1 MSSIDNKVAESKKV
15 ESLDSLE
22 TDNDTRIIILLPKGE
37 DDESKGFPVTYK
49 QSYISDTIKAG
60 IEEDRVSTSI
70 PLDLDKTTVEYVAEF
85 LKYKNGNPGSIVP
98 RPLKRTMKESC
109 IDKWDA
115 DFIDK
120 VAKNKQDLHN
130 IYHAADYLV
139 IDTLLHLTGACI
151 ALSLRG
157 KTKAEMKE
165 LLDHNKKE

>member
-1 MSSIDNKVAESKKV
+1 MSSIDNNESKKV
-15 ESLDSLE
+15 ESLDSTE
-22 TDNDTRIIILLPKGE
+22 QDNDTRFIILLPKGE
-37 DDESKGFPVTYK
+37 DDESKGFCLTYK
-49 QSYISDTIKAG
+49 QAYISGTIKAG

-70 PLDLDKTTVEYVAEF
+70 PLDLNHQTVKYVAEF
-85 LKYKNGNPGSIVP
+85 MRYKNGNPGKIVS

-109 IDKWDA
+109 DDKWDA

-157 KTKAEMKE
+157 KTKDEMKDI
-165 LLDHNKKE
+165 LNFNKKE